1 MQTVLRG
8 PIGALIYLAIGLLTQ
23 VLKTVL
29 WTGNLKFNNERLGT
43 IRSGLF
49 LVLFTVLHS
58 SDNQF
63 TQLGKK
69 QYNGMSFL
77 LADTMQKVKGWQ
89 LFDMYIGLC
98 VLLHVSVGLK
108 RTWDLNMGYLVS
120 TGKWNYMLTGL
131 CILGFLTSHLIDFR
145 FAELFH
151 EDGYVPTPTMYV
163 PPYAVTLRK
172 ELPIV
177 FFYQDAEAPKD
188 CLLSFLCG
196 PGKEVQIRDLYT
208 VCHRIFQNPRK
219 VLVYV
224 GFCAALV
231 GHLFLVWP
239 KIVTAGS
246 FQIPRDHQAT
256 VKMIGLI
263 AAVACGTLYV
273 SVPIRFYLA

>member
-1 MQTVLRG
+1 MAFNLLKQVAKT
-8 PIGALIYLAIGLLTQ
+8 ALY
-23 VLKTVL
+23 
-29 WTGNLKFNNERLGT
+29 TGNVTFNNERLGT

-69 QYNGMSFL
+69 QYNGMSFF
-77 LADTMQKVKGWQ
+77 LADTMQKVRGYQ
-89 LFDMYIGLC
+89 LFDMYIGLA

-108 RTWDLNMGYLVS
+108 RSWDLNMGYLIS

-131 CILGFLTSHLIDFR
+131 CILCFLTSHLIDFR

-151 EDGYVPTPTMYV
+151 EEGYVPTPTMFV
-163 PPYAVTLRK
+163 PPYGVTLRK
-172 ELPIV
+172 EPPFA
-177 FFYQDAEAPKD
+177 FFYQEKDAPAD
-188 CLLSFLCG
+188 CLVPFLCG
-196 PGKEVQIRDLYT
+196 PGKEVQIRDLFT
-208 VCHRIFQNPRK
+208 VCHRIFQDPQK

-239 KIVTAGS
+239 KIVGAGA
-246 FQIPRDHQAT
+246 FQIPRDHQPW
-256 VKMIGLI
+256 VKTIGLI

-273 SVPIRFYLA
+273 SVPIRFYLGIIPPP